1 MYNYYLL
8 RYLYLHANF
17 ISFVL
22 LLAEP
27 KELLA
32 TQKYGMPS

>member
-1 MYNYYLL
+1 MYISSLQ
-8 RYLYLHANF
+8 YLYLHANF
-17 ISFVL
+17 TSFVL

-32 TQKYGMPS
+32 TQKYGIPS